1 MPHSHSTDR
10 TGISRRGFVTLS
22 IAGAGVTAAAM
33 TAPEAAYADEPAL
46 APVVADY
53 PNQIKIAH
61 LSDTHFFSRRLYS
74 DCPDFTIAEHSD
86 RKMFRESGD
95 IIKKAM
101 DEIVAYQP
109 DLVILSGDLTKDGE
123 LACHQDIH
131 AMLAAAKKRL
141 KAAGKE
147 TQFAVIN
154 GNHDINNDLNGRDFS
169 GGFAEHTDLVDP
181 LAFKNLYADCGYD
194 DAIAMFDQGG
204 SKGGSLSYVLRPV
217 KGVTLIAVDSC
228 KYSTDQNGLDVDEH
242 VTSGVVGEK
251 LLQWIES
258 QAKQARAAGDIVFVT
273 QHHGVVP
280 HFSMEPTLMGEYLV
294 DNYEECQRRYADAGV
309 SAVFTG
315 HMHANDIASI
325 TTEAG
330 NTLFDIET
338 CATVTYPSD
347 IRFATLGWER
357 EKGSANVRATLA
369 LESHPLGSVDY
380 TDFDSGSVTRIPNI
394 EEYGHERLLTVDV
407 VKTMIADALVA
418 PMLDQAAANGGVKP
432 LLAQL
437 AGGLGIGDGTAA
449 ALDGALFGAVF
460 GMLPQSADEAF
471 IVEIPILGSAGI
483 WANPENRRVMVQK
496 MEAKAGVEP
505 YALTFDAGA
514 MAAVQ
519 SALVSEPMAAAAGWS
534 YYISA
539 ESLAKFLVPVYA
551 GLDSLLVS
559 GGRDQVLDLLRTLVE
574 TLVNQK
580 VADGANSLFD
590 LIKFAYGDHL
600 HGDETCP
607 AWVETATAQI
617 KLTGDDAEGNP
628 AADGSL
634 TSFLRATINDEVVLG
649 KLGSLLKGIK
659 INLKDLLVKEKGSIA
674 IDIALGAIK
683 DLGAIFGLLGGT
695 PGNMIPNIPT
705 LADLAHGAL
714 YSLTHDE
721 NQLGDRV
728 NTLATGLVDPDWKP
742 GGGSTGG
749 DGGNGNG
756 GGSGSGNGSTGGGNG
771 NGSNGGNG
779 TGGSGNGDS
788 TGGNGTG
795 GSTGGSGNGGST
807 GGSGSTGGVGG
818 SGTTGGN
825 GGSSGNGFGTGNGST
840 SGSGGSAGAIT
851 GSGKPSS
858 GKLPQTGDTNTFAAA
873 ALMGL
878 SALAA
883 AIHAGS
889 RNEALDSQD
898 TE

>member
-1 MPHSHSTDR
+1 MYTNGWSSMPHSHSTDR

-33 TAPEAAYADEPAL
+33 AAPEAAYADEPAL

-131 AMLAAAKKRL
+131 AMLSDAKKRL
-141 KAAGKE
+141 KVAGKE

-169 GGFAEHTDLVDP
+169 SGFAEHTDLVDP
-181 LAFKNLYADCGYD
+181 LAFKDLYADCGYD

-258 QAKQARAAGDIVFVT
+258 QAKQARVAGDIVFVT

-315 HMHANDIASI
+315 HMHANDIARI

-330 NTLFDIET
+330 NTLYDIET

-357 EKGSANVRATLA
+357 EKGTANVRATLA

-432 LLAQL
+432 LLASL
-437 AGGLGIGDGTAA
+437 ANGLGIGDGTVV
-449 ALDGALFGAVF
+449 ALDGALFNALF
-460 GMLPQSADEAF
+460 GILPQSADEA
-471 IVEIPILGSAGI
+471 IILDIKLITAGI
-483 WANPENRRVMVQK
+483 WANPENRRIMVQK
-496 MEAKAGVEP
+496 MDRRPGAKVVE
-505 YALTFDAGA
+505 LTLDAVT
-514 MAAVQ
+514 MASVQ
-519 SALVSEPMAAAAGWS
+519 NALVSEPMAAAAGWS

-539 ESLAKFLVPVYA
+539 DSLARFLAPVYA

-634 TSFLRATINDEVVLG
+634 VSFLRATINDEVVLG
-649 KLGSLLKGIK
+649 KLNALLKGIK
-659 INLKDLLVKEKGSIA
+659 INLKDLLVKEKGHIA

-749 DGGNGNG
+749 DGGNGG
-756 GGSGSGNGSTGGGNG
+756 
-771 NGSNGGNG
+771 NGGNG
-779 TGGSGNGDS
+779 AGGSGNGDS

>member
-1 MPHSHSTDR
+1 MPHSHSADR

-33 TAPEAAYADEPAL
+33 AAPEAAYADEPAL

-61 LSDTHFFSRRLYS
+61 LSDTHFFSKRLYS

-131 AMLAAAKKRL
+131 AMLSDAKKRL

-181 LAFKNLYADCGYD
+181 LAFKDLYADCGYD

-204 SKGGSLSYVLRPV
+204 SKGGSLSYVLRPA

-338 CATVTYPSD
+338 CATATYPSD
-347 IRFATLGWER
+347 IRFAALGWER
-357 EKGSANVRATLA
+357 EKGTANVRATLA

-394 EEYGHERLLTVDV
+394 EAYGYERLLTVDV
-407 VKTMIADALVA
+407 VKTMIADALAA

-483 WANPENRRVMVQK
+483 WSNPENQRVMVQK

-514 MAAVQ
+514 MAAFRR
-519 SALVSEPMAAAAGWS
+519 ALVSEPMAAAAGWS

-539 ESLAKFLVPVYA
+539 ESFAKFLVPVYA

-634 TSFLRATINDEVVLG
+634 ASFLRAAINDEVVLG
-649 KLGSLLKGIK
+649 KLNALLAKIK
-659 INLKDLLVKEKGSIA
+659 VSLKDLLIKEKGNIA

-683 DLGAIFGLLGGT
+683 DLGAIFGLLGET
-695 PGNMIPNIPT
+695 PGNMIPNIPA
-705 LADLAHGAL
+705 LAEFAHGAL

-749 DGGNGNG
+749 DGSDNG
-756 GGSGSGNGSTGGGNG
+756 GGN
-771 NGSNGGNG
+771 
-779 TGGSGNGDS
+779 
-788 TGGNGTG
+788 
-795 GSTGGSGNGGST
+795 
-807 GGSGSTGGVGG
+807 
-818 SGTTGGN
+818 GN
-825 GGSSGNGFGTGNGST
+825 GGSSGNGGNGDGNGGSTGGTGSGN
-840 SGSGGSAGAIT
+840 GSGGSAGGGSNGGNSNGGST
-851 GSGKPSS
+851 GSGTGGGKSAA
-858 GKLPQTGDTNTFAAA
+858 GKLPQTGDPNSFATAT
-873 ALMGL
+873 LMGL
-878 SALAA
+878 GALAA
-883 AIHAGS
+883 AFHIGS
-889 RNEALDSQD
+889 RDEVTDSQD
-898 TE
+898 AEEL

>member
-1 MPHSHSTDR
+1 MPHSHSTER
-10 TGISRRGFVTLS
+10 AGISRRGFVTLS

-33 TAPEAAYADEPAL
+33 HAPEAVYADEPAL
-46 APVVADY
+46 APVVTEY

-101 DEIVAYQP
+101 SEIVAYRP

-131 AMLAAAKKRL
+131 AMLSDAKKQLR
-141 KAAGKE
+141 ATGKD

-169 GGFAEHTDLVDP
+169 SGQALHTDLVDP
-181 LAFKNLYADCGYD
+181 LAFKDLYADCGYD

-357 EKGSANVRATLA
+357 QKGTANVHATLA

-380 TDFDSGSVTRIPNI
+380 TDFDNGSVTRIPNI

-407 VKTMIADALVA
+407 VKTMIADALVS

-432 LLAQL
+432 LLASL
-437 AGGLGIGDGTAA
+437 ANGLGIGDSTVVAF
-449 ALDGALFGAVF
+449 DGALFNALF
-460 GMLPQSADEAF
+460 GILPQSADEA
-471 IVEIPILGSAGI
+471 IILDIKLITAGI
-483 WANPENRRVMVQK
+483 WANPENRRIMVQK
-496 MEAKAGVEP
+496 MDRRSGAKVVE
-505 YALTFDAGA
+505 LTLDAVT
-514 MAAVQ
+514 MASVQ
-519 SALVSEPMAAAAGWS
+519 NALVSEPMVAAAGWS

-539 ESLAKFLVPVYA
+539 DSLARFLAPVYA

-559 GGRDQVLDLLRTLVE
+559 GGKDRVLNLLRTLVE
-574 TLVNQK
+574 TLVTQK
-580 VADGANSLFD
+580 VADGEHNLFD

-617 KLTGDDAEGNP
+617 KLTGDDSQGAP
-628 AADGSL
+628 VADGSL
-634 TSFLRATINDEVVLG
+634 TSLLRATVNDTVVLDMVNALLVEI
-649 KLGSLLKGIK
+649 KIDIMSLL
-659 INLKDLLVKEKGSIA
+659 VEEKGNIL
-674 IDIALGAIK
+674 IGGVLGGIK
-683 DLGAIFGLLGGT
+683 DLGTIFGLVGGKT
-695 PGNMIPNIPT
+695 PGNMIPNIPA

-714 YSLTHDE
+714 HSLTHDE
-721 NQLGDRV
+721 NQHGDRV

-742 GGGSTGG
+742 GGGS
-749 DGGNGNG
+749 
-756 GGSGSGNGSTGGGNG
+756 GNGS
-771 NGSNGGNG
+771 
-779 TGGSGNGDS
+779 
-788 TGGNGTG
+788 G
-795 GSTGGSGNGGST
+795 GSTGGSGNGNGTGSGNGNGGSAG
-807 GGSGSTGGVGG
+807 GGSGS
-818 SGTTGGN
+818 GN
-825 GGSSGNGFGTGNGST
+825 GGSNDNGFGTGNGST
-840 SGSGGSAGAIT
+840 SGNGGSAGAIT
-851 GSGKPSS
+851 GSSKPSS

-878 SALAA
+878 GALAA
-883 AIHAGS
+883 AIHTGS
-889 RNEALDSQD
+889 CNEALDTQD
-898 TE
+898 TEEL

>member
-22 IAGAGVTAAAM
+22 IAGAGVTAAAVA
-33 TAPEAAYADEPAL
+33 TPEAAYADEPAL

-61 LSDTHFFSRRLYS
+61 LSDTHFFSKRLYS

-131 AMLAAAKKRL
+131 EMLSDAKKRL

-147 TQFAVIN
+147 AHFAVIN

-169 GGFAEHTDLVDP
+169 SGFAEHTDLVDP
-181 LAFKNLYADCGYD
+181 LVFKDLYADCGYD

-204 SKGGSLSYVLRPV
+204 SKGGSLSYVVRPA

-357 EKGSANVRATLA
+357 EKDTANVRATLA

-418 PMLDQAAANGGVKP
+418 PMLDQAAASGGVKP

-437 AGGLGIGDGTAA
+437 ASGLGIGDGTAA

-471 IVEIPILGSAGI
+471 IIEIPILGSAGI
-483 WANPENRRVMVQK
+483 WANPENQRVMVQK
-496 MEAKAGVEP
+496 MEATAGVEP
-505 YALTFDAGA
+505 YVLTLDAA
-514 MAAVQ
+514 TMAAVQ

-539 ESLAKFLVPVYA
+539 ESLAKFLAPVYA

-559 GGRDQVLDLLRTLVE
+559 GGKDQVLDLLRTLVE

-617 KLTGDDAEGNP
+617 KLTGDDAEGAP
-628 AADGSL
+628 VADGSL
-634 TSFLRATINDEVVLG
+634 TSFLRATINDKAVLD
-649 KLGSLLKGIK
+649 KLNALLKGIK
-659 INLKDLLVKEKGSIA
+659 INLKDLLVKEKGNIA
-674 IDIALGAIK
+674 IDIALGTIK
-683 DLGAIFGLLGGT
+683 DLGAIFGLLGET
-695 PGNMIPNIPT
+695 PGNMTPNIPT

-728 NTLATGLVDPDWKP
+728 NRLATGLVDPDWKP
-742 GGGSTGG
+742 GGGNG
-749 DGGNGNG
+749 GGNGDDDGNGSGNG
-756 GGSGSGNGSTGGGNG
+756 GGNGSGNGSGNGGSAGGGNG
-771 NGSNGGNG
+771 
-779 TGGSGNGDS
+779 SGNGGS
-788 TGGNGTG
+788 IG
-795 GSTGGSGNGGST
+795 GSGSGNGGST
-807 GGSGSTGGVGG
+807 GGGAAGSGSNGGSSNSGSTG
-818 SGTTGGN
+818 SGA
-825 GGSSGNGFGTGNGST
+825 GSS
-840 SGSGGSAGAIT
+840 
-851 GSGKPSS
+851 KPAA
-858 GKLPQTGDTNTFAAA
+858 GKLPQTGDPNSFATA

-878 SALAA
+878 GALAA
-883 AIHAGS
+883 AFHIGS
-889 RNEALDSQD
+889 RDEATDSQD
-898 TE
+898 AEEL

>member
-33 TAPEAAYADEPAL
+33 ATPEAAYADEPAL

-61 LSDTHFFSRRLYS
+61 LSDTHFFSKRLYS

-131 AMLAAAKKRL
+131 EMLSDAKKRL

-147 TQFAVIN
+147 AYFAVIN

-169 GGFAEHTDLVDP
+169 SGFAEHTDLVDP
-181 LAFKNLYADCGYD
+181 LAFKELYADCGYD

-357 EKGSANVRATLA
+357 EKDTANVRATLA
-369 LESHPLGSVDY
+369 LESHSLGFVDY

-471 IVEIPILGSAGI
+471 IIEIPILGSAGI
-483 WANPENRRVMVQK
+483 WANPENQRVMVQK
-496 MEAKAGVEP
+496 MEATAGVEP
-505 YALTFDAGA
+505 YVLTLDAA
-514 MAAVQ
+514 TMAAVQ
-519 SALVSEPMAAAAGWS
+519 SALMSEPMAAAAGWS

-539 ESLAKFLVPVYA
+539 ESLAKFLTPVYA

-559 GGRDQVLDLLRTLVE
+559 GGKDQVLDLLRTLVE

-617 KLTGDDAEGNP
+617 KLTGDDAEGAP
-628 AADGSL
+628 VADGSL
-634 TSFLRATINDEVVLG
+634 TSFLRATINDKAVLD
-649 KLGSLLKGIK
+649 KLNALLKGIK
-659 INLKDLLVKEKGSIA
+659 INLKDLLVKEKGNIA
-674 IDIALGAIK
+674 IDIALGTIK
-683 DLGAIFGLLGGT
+683 DLSAIFGLLGEA

-742 GGGSTGG
+742 GGGS
-749 DGGNGNG
+749 GNGN
-756 GGSGSGNGSTGGGNG
+756 
-771 NGSNGGNG
+771 
-779 TGGSGNGDS
+779 D
-788 TGGNGTG
+788 
-795 GSTGGSGNGGST
+795 SGNGGST
-807 GGSGSTGGVGG
+807 GGGNGGDNGNGGDSGS
-818 SGTTGGN
+818 GN
-825 GGSSGNGFGTGNGST
+825 GGSAGGTGSGNGNGGSAGGGTTGNGST
-840 SGSGGSAGAIT
+840 GGGSNGGNGNGGST
-851 GSGKPSS
+851 GSGTGSS
-858 GKLPQTGDTNTFAAA
+858 KLAAGKLPQTGDPNSFATA

-878 SALAA
+878 GALAA
-883 AIHAGS
+883 AFHIGS
-889 RNEALDSQD
+889 RDEATDSQD
-898 TE
+898 AEEL

>member
-131 AMLAAAKKRL
+131 AMLSDAKKRL

-181 LAFKNLYADCGYD
+181 LAFKDLYADCGYD

-357 EKGSANVRATLA
+357 EKGTANVHATLA

-437 AGGLGIGDGTAA
+437 ASGLGIGDGTAA

-514 MAAVQ
+514 MAAV
-519 SALVSEPMAAAAGWS
+519 
-534 YYISA
+534 
-539 ESLAKFLVPVYA
+539 
-551 GLDSLLVS
+551 
-559 GGRDQVLDLLRTLVE
+559 
-574 TLVNQK
+574 
-580 VADGANSLFD
+580 
-590 LIKFAYGDHL
+590 
-600 HGDETCP
+600 
-607 AWVETATAQI
+607 
-617 KLTGDDAEGNP
+617 
-628 AADGSL
+628 
-634 TSFLRATINDEVVLG
+634 
-649 KLGSLLKGIK
+649 
-659 INLKDLLVKEKGSIA
+659 
-674 IDIALGAIK
+674 
-683 DLGAIFGLLGGT
+683 
-695 PGNMIPNIPT
+695 
-705 LADLAHGAL
+705 
-714 YSLTHDE
+714 
-721 NQLGDRV
+721 
-728 NTLATGLVDPDWKP
+728 
-742 GGGSTGG
+742 
-749 DGGNGNG
+749 
-756 GGSGSGNGSTGGGNG
+756 
-771 NGSNGGNG
+771 
-779 TGGSGNGDS
+779 
-788 TGGNGTG
+788 
-795 GSTGGSGNGGST
+795 
-807 GGSGSTGGVGG
+807 
-818 SGTTGGN
+818 
-825 GGSSGNGFGTGNGST
+825 
-840 SGSGGSAGAIT
+840 
-851 GSGKPSS
+851 
-858 GKLPQTGDTNTFAAA
+858 
-873 ALMGL
+873 
-878 SALAA
+878 
-883 AIHAGS
+883 
-889 RNEALDSQD
+889 
-898 TE
+898 

>member
-33 TAPEAAYADEPAL
+33 AAPEAAYADEPAL

-131 AMLAAAKKRL
+131 AMLSDAKKRL
-141 KAAGKE
+141 KAADKE

-169 GGFAEHTDLVDP
+169 SGFAEHTDLVDP
-181 LAFKNLYADCGYD
+181 LAFKDLYADCGYD
-194 DAIAMFDQGG
+194 DAIATFDQGG

-315 HMHANDIASI
+315 HMHANDIASV

-357 EKGSANVRATLA
+357 QKGTANVHATLA

-380 TDFDSGSVTRIPNI
+380 TDFDNGSVTRIPNI

-407 VKTMIADALVA
+407 VKTMIADALVS

-432 LLAQL
+432 LLASL
-437 AGGLGIGDGTAA
+437 ANGLGIGDGTVV
-449 ALDGALFGAVF
+449 ALDGALFNALF
-460 GMLPQSADEAF
+460 GILPQSADEA
-471 IVEIPILGSAGI
+471 IILDIKLITAGI
-483 WANPENRRVMVQK
+483 WANPENRRIMVQK
-496 MEAKAGVEP
+496 MDRRPGAKVVE
-505 YALTFDAGA
+505 LTLDAVT
-514 MAAVQ
+514 MASVQ
-519 SALVSEPMAAAAGWS
+519 NALVSEPMAAAAGWS

-539 ESLAKFLVPVYA
+539 ESLAKFLAPVYA

-559 GGRDQVLDLLRTLVE
+559 GGKDQVLDLLRTLVE

-649 KLGSLLKGIK
+649 KLNALLKGIK

-674 IDIALGAIK
+674 IDIALGTIK
-683 DLGAIFGLLGGT
+683 DLGAIFGLLGEA

-749 DGGNGNG
+749 DG
-756 GGSGSGNGSTGGGNG
+756 
-771 NGSNGGNG
+771 
-779 TGGSGNGDS
+779 
-788 TGGNGTG
+788 
-795 GSTGGSGNGGST
+795 
-807 GGSGSTGGVGG
+807 GSTGGVGG

-889 RNEALDSQD
+889 RNKALDSQD

>member
-33 TAPEAAYADEPAL
+33 AAPEAAYADEPAL

-61 LSDTHFFSRRLYS
+61 LSDTHFFSKRLYS

-131 AMLAAAKKRL
+131 AMLSDAKKRL

-169 GGFAEHTDLVDP
+169 SGFAEHTDLVDP
-181 LAFKNLYADCGYD
+181 LAFKDLYADCGYD

-325 TTEAG
+325 TTEVG

-357 EKGSANVRATLA
+357 EKGTANVRATLA

-394 EEYGHERLLTVDV
+394 EAYGHERLLTVDV

-460 GMLPQSADEAF
+460 GMLPQSAGEAF
-471 IVEIPILGSAGI
+471 IIEISILGSAGI
-483 WANPENRRVMVQK
+483 WANPENQRVMVQK

-505 YALTFDAGA
+505 YVLTLDAA
-514 MAAVQ
+514 TMAAFRR
-519 SALVSEPMAAAAGWS
+519 ALVSEPMAAAAGWS

-539 ESLAKFLVPVYA
+539 ESLAKFLIPVYA

-559 GGRDQVLDLLRTLVE
+559 GGKDQVLDLLRTLVE

-607 AWVETATAQI
+607 VWVETATAQI

-634 TSFLRATINDEVVLG
+634 ASFLRAAINDEVVLG
-649 KLGSLLKGIK
+649 KLNALLAKIK
-659 INLKDLLVKEKGSIA
+659 VSLKDLLIKEKGNIA

-683 DLGAIFGLLGGT
+683 DLGAIFGLLGET
-695 PGNMIPNIPT
+695 PGNMIPNIPA
-705 LADLAHGAL
+705 LAELAHGAL

-721 NQLGDRV
+721 NQLGDRA

-749 DGGNGNG
+749 DGGNGGNGTGGNG
-756 GGSGSGNGSTGGGNG
+756 GSIGGGNG
-771 NGSNGGNG
+771 NGNGGSAGG
-779 TGGSGNGDS
+779 TGSGNG
-788 TGGNGTG
+788 G
-795 GSTGGSGNGGST
+795 GSTGGGSNGGNSNGGST
-807 GGSGSTGGVGG
+807 GSSTGG
-818 SGTTGGN
+818 
-825 GGSSGNGFGTGNGST
+825 
-840 SGSGGSAGAIT
+840 
-851 GSGKPSS
+851 GKPAA
-858 GKLPQTGDTNTFAAA
+858 GKLPQTGDPNSFATA
-873 ALMGL
+873 ALIGL
-878 SALAA
+878 GALAA
-883 AIHAGS
+883 AFHIGS
-889 RNEALDSQD
+889 RDEVADSQD
-898 TE
+898 AEEL

>member
-10 TGISRRGFVTLS
+10 AGISRRGFVTLS

-101 DEIVAYQP
+101 DDVVAYQP

-131 AMLAAAKKRL
+131 AMLSDAKKRL

-169 GGFAEHTDLVDP
+169 SGFAEHTDLVDP
-181 LAFKNLYADCGYD
+181 LAFKDLYADCGYD

-204 SKGGSLSYVLRPV
+204 SKGGSLSYVVRPA

-357 EKGSANVRATLA
+357 EKDTANVRATLA

-418 PMLDQAAANGGVKP
+418 PMLDQAAASGGVKP

-437 AGGLGIGDGTAA
+437 ASGLGIGDGTAA

-460 GMLPQSADEAF
+460 GMLPQSAEEAF
-471 IVEIPILGSAGI
+471 IIEIPILGSAGI
-483 WANPENRRVMVQK
+483 WANPENQRVMVQK
-496 MEAKAGVEP
+496 MEATAGVEP
-505 YALTFDAGA
+505 YVLTLDAA
-514 MAAVQ
+514 TMASVQ

-539 ESLAKFLVPVYA
+539 ESLAKFLAPVYA

-559 GGRDQVLDLLRTLVE
+559 GGKDQVLDLLRTLVE

-617 KLTGDDAEGNP
+617 KLTGDDAEGAP
-628 AADGSL
+628 VADGSL
-634 TSFLRATINDEVVLG
+634 TSFLRATINDQAVLG
-649 KLGSLLKGIK
+649 KLGALLKGIK
-659 INLKDLLVKEKGSIA
+659 INLKDLLVKEKGNIA
-674 IDIALGAIK
+674 IDIALGTIK
-683 DLGAIFGLLGGT
+683 DLGAIFGLLGET

-705 LADLAHGAL
+705 LAELAHGAL

-728 NTLATGLVDPDWKP
+728 NTLANGLVDPDWKP
-742 GGGSTGG
+742 GGG
-749 DGGNGNG
+749 NG
-756 GGSGSGNGSTGGGNG
+756 GGSGGSAGGGNGSGNGSGNGGSTGG
-771 NGSNGGNG
+771 
-779 TGGSGNGDS
+779 TGSGNGD
-788 TGGNGTG
+788 
-795 GSTGGSGNGGST
+795 GSGSGSGNGGST
-807 GGSGSTGGVGG
+807 GGSGS
-818 SGTTGGN
+818 GN
-825 GGSSGNGFGTGNGST
+825 GGSTGGSGSDNGGST
-840 SGSGGSAGAIT
+840 GGGSTDSGSNGGSSNSGST
-851 GSGKPSS
+851 GSGAGSSKPAA
-858 GKLPQTGDTNTFAAA
+858 GKLPQTGDPNSFATA

-878 SALAA
+878 GALAA
-883 AIHAGS
+883 AFHIGS
-889 RNEALDSQD
+889 RDETTDSQD
-898 TE
+898 AEEL

>member
-1 MPHSHSTDR
+1 MPHSHSTER
-10 TGISRRGFVTLS
+10 AGISRRGFVTLS

-33 TAPEAAYADEPAL
+33 HAPEAVYADEPAL
-46 APVVADY
+46 APVVTEY

-101 DEIVAYQP
+101 SEIVAYRP

-131 AMLAAAKKRL
+131 AMLSDAKKQLR
-141 KAAGKE
+141 ATGKD

-169 GGFAEHTDLVDP
+169 SGQALHTDLVDP
-181 LAFKNLYADCGYD
+181 LAFKELYADCGYD

-258 QAKQARAAGDIVFVT
+258 QAKQARAAGDIAFVT

-315 HMHANDIASI
+315 HMHANDIASV

-357 EKGSANVRATLA
+357 EKGTANVHATLT
-369 LESHPLGSVDY
+369 LESHPLGSVEY

-437 AGGLGIGDGTAA
+437 ASGLGIGDGTAA

-483 WANPENRRVMVQK
+483 WANPENQRVMVQK

-539 ESLAKFLVPVYA
+539 ESLAEFLVPVYA

-574 TLVNQK
+574 TLVDQK

-617 KLTGDDAEGNP
+617 KLIGDDAEGAP
-628 AADGSL
+628 VADGSL
-634 TSFLRATINDEVVLG
+634 TSFLRATINDKAVLG
-649 KLGSLLKGIK
+649 KLGALLKGIK
-659 INLKDLLVKEKGSIA
+659 INLKDLLIKEKGNIA
-674 IDIALGAIK
+674 IDIALGTIK
-683 DLGAIFGLLGGT
+683 DLGAIFGLLGET
-695 PGNMIPNIPT
+695 PGNMTPNIPA
-705 LADLAHGAL
+705 LAELAHGAL

-728 NTLATGLVDPDWKP
+728 NTLATDLVDPDWKP

-749 DGGNGNG
+749 DG
-756 GGSGSGNGSTGGGNG
+756 SG
-771 NGSNGGNG
+771 NGGNG
-779 TGGSGNGDS
+779 TGGSGNGGS
-788 TGGNGTG
+788 IGGGNGN
-795 GSTGGSGNGGST
+795 GNGGST
-807 GGSGSTGGVGG
+807 GGTGSGNGGGSNGGNSNGGSTGSGAGG
-818 SGTTGGN
+818 
-825 GGSSGNGFGTGNGST
+825 
-840 SGSGGSAGAIT
+840 
-851 GSGKPSS
+851 GKPAA
-858 GKLPQTGDTNTFAAA
+858 GKLPQTGDPNSFATA

-878 SALAA
+878 GALAA
-883 AIHAGS
+883 AFHIGS
-889 RNEALDSQD
+889 RDEVTDSQD
-898 TE
+898 AEEL

>member
-1 MPHSHSTDR
+1 MPHSHSTER
-10 TGISRRGFVTLS
+10 AGISRRGFVTLS
-22 IAGAGVTAAAM
+22 IAGAGVTAAA
-33 TAPEAAYADEPAL
+33 THTPEAVYADEPAL
-46 APVVADY
+46 APVVTEY

-101 DEIVAYQP
+101 SDIVAYQP

-131 AMLAAAKKRL
+131 AMLSDAKKQL
-141 KAAGKE
+141 WAAGKE

-169 GGFAEHTDLVDP
+169 SGQALHTDLVDP
-181 LAFKNLYADCGYD
+181 LAFKELYADCGYD

-251 LLQWIES
+251 LLQWIEG

-315 HMHANDIASI
+315 HMHANDVASV

-330 NTLFDIET
+330 NTLYDIET

-357 EKGSANVRATLA
+357 EKGTANVHATLA
-369 LESHPLGSVDY
+369 LESHPLGSVEY
-380 TDFDSGSVTRIPNI
+380 TDFDNGSVTRIPSI

-407 VKTMIADALVA
+407 VKTMIADALVS
-418 PMLDQAAANGGVKP
+418 PMLDQAAVNGGVKP
-432 LLAQL
+432 LLASL
-437 AGGLGIGDGTAA
+437 LEGVEVGDGTVES
-449 ALDGALFGAVF
+449 LDPALFSLLHS
-460 GMLPQSADEAF
+460 MLPQSADEA
-471 IVEIPILGSAGI
+471 IRIEIPKLVAVGI
-483 WANPENRRVMVQK
+483 WANPQSQRIVMQN
-496 MEAKAGVEP
+496 MSPKAGEEP
-505 YALTFDAGA
+505 LVLDIEPETMLAL
-514 MAAVQ
+514 Q
-519 SALVSEPMAAAAGWS
+519 SALEKEPRGLLDFS
-534 YYISA
+534 YYIDA
-539 ESLAKFLVPVYA
+539 NSLAEFLKPVYA
-551 GLDSLLVS
+551 ELDSMLA
-559 GGRDQVLDLLRTLVE
+559 GDGKEQALDLLRTLVE
-574 TLVNQK
+574 TLVIQK
-580 VADGANSLFD
+580 VSGDAHSLFD

-607 AWVETATAQI
+607 EWVEVATAQI
-617 KLTGDDAEGNP
+617 KLTGDDPQGNP
-628 AADGSL
+628 VADGSL
-634 TSFLRATINDEVVLG
+634 TSFLRAAINDQAVLG
-649 KLGSLLKGIK
+649 KIKALLSRIK
-659 INLKDLLVKEKGSIA
+659 IDLLVLLQKETPNLIVEGLLKQY
-674 IDIALGAIK
+674 K
-683 DLGAIFGLLGGT
+683 DLGAVFDQAGDA
-695 PGNMIPNIPT
+695 PGNMIPSIPT
-705 LADLAHGAL
+705 LAELAHGAL

-728 NTLATGLVDPDWKP
+728 STVAATVFDPDWKP
-742 GGGSTGG
+742 AGGSTGG
-749 DGGNGNG
+749 NGSGSGSGSGNGGSGSNGGSAGGNGSGSGSGSGGGNGSGNG
-756 GGSGSGNGSTGGGNG
+756 GGSGV
-771 NGSNGGNG
+771 G
-779 TGGSGNGDS
+779 TG
-788 TGGNGTG
+788 
-795 GSTGGSGNGGST
+795 
-807 GGSGSTGGVGG
+807 
-818 SGTTGGN
+818 
-825 GGSSGNGFGTGNGST
+825 SS
-840 SGSGGSAGAIT
+840 
-851 GSGKPSS
+851 KPSA
-858 GKLPQTGDTNTFAAA
+858 GKLPQTGDPNSFATA

-883 AIHAGS
+883 AIHIGS
-889 RNEALDSQD
+889 RDEATDSRD
-898 TE
+898 TEEL

>member
-33 TAPEAAYADEPAL
+33 ATPEAAYADEPAL

-53 PNQIKIAH
+53 PNQIKIVH
-61 LSDTHFFSRRLYS
+61 LSDT
-74 DCPDFTIAEHSD
+74 
-86 RKMFRESGD
+86 
-95 IIKKAM
+95 
-101 DEIVAYQP
+101 
-109 DLVILSGDLTKDGE
+109 
-123 LACHQDIH
+123 
-131 AMLAAAKKRL
+131 KKRL
-141 KAAGKE
+141 KVAGKE

-181 LAFKNLYADCGYD
+181 LAFKDLYADCGYD

-204 SKGGSLSYVLRPV
+204 SKGGSLSYVVRPA

-280 HFSMEPTLMGEYLV
+280 HFSMESTLMGEYLV

-315 HMHANDIASI
+315 HMHANDIASV
-325 TTEAG
+325 TTEAC

-338 CATVTYPSD
+338 CATATYPSD

-357 EKGSANVRATLA
+357 EKGAANVRATLA

-394 EEYGHERLLTVDV
+394 EEYGHGRLLTVDV

-449 ALDGALFGAVF
+449 ALDGALFGVVF

-483 WANPENRRVMVQK
+483 WANPENQRVMVQK

-505 YALTFDAGA
+505 YVLTLDAA
-514 MAAVQ
+514 TMAAFRR
-519 SALVSEPMAAAAGWS
+519 ALVSEPMAAAAGWS

-539 ESLAKFLVPVYA
+539 ESLAKFLTPVYA

-559 GGRDQVLDLLRTLVE
+559 GGKDQVLDLLRTLVE

-617 KLTGDDAEGNP
+617 KLTGDDAEDNP

-634 TSFLRATINDEVVLG
+634 TSFLRAAINDEVVLG
-649 KLGSLLKGIK
+649 KLGALLKGIK

-674 IDIALGAIK
+674 IDIALGTIK

-695 PGNMIPNIPT
+695 PGNMIPNIPA
-705 LADLAHGAL
+705 LAELAHGAL

-742 GGGSTGG
+742 GGGS
-749 DGGNGNG
+749 GNGNG
-756 GGSGSGNGSTGGGNG
+756 G
-771 NGSNGGNG
+771 NGGNG
-779 TGGSGNGDS
+779 TGGNGNGGSAGGTGSGNGS
-788 TGGNGTG
+788 G
-795 GSTGGSGNGGST
+795 GSTGGGSNGGNSNGGST
-807 GGSGSTGGVGG
+807 GSGTGGGK
-818 SGTTGGN
+818 
-825 GGSSGNGFGTGNGST
+825 
-840 SGSGGSAGAIT
+840 SAA
-851 GSGKPSS
+851 
-858 GKLPQTGDTNTFAAA
+858 GKLPQTGDPNSFATA
-873 ALMGL
+873 ALIGL
-878 SALAA
+878 GALAA
-883 AIHAGS
+883 AFHIGS
-889 RNEALDSQD
+889 RDEVTDSQD
-898 TE
+898 AEEL

>member
-33 TAPEAAYADEPAL
+33 AAPEAAYADEPAL

-181 LAFKNLYADCGYD
+181 LAFKDLYADCGYD

-357 EKGSANVRATLA
+357 EKGTANVRATLA
-369 LESHPLGSVDY
+369 LESHPLGFVDY

-394 EEYGHERLLTVDV
+394 EEYGHERLLTVDA
-407 VKTMIADALVA
+407 VKTMIVDALVA

-432 LLAQL
+432 LLAQI

-483 WANPENRRVMVQK
+483 
-496 MEAKAGVEP
+496 
-505 YALTFDAGA
+505 
-514 MAAVQ
+514 
-519 SALVSEPMAAAAGWS
+519 
-534 YYISA
+534 
-539 ESLAKFLVPVYA
+539 
-551 GLDSLLVS
+551 
-559 GGRDQVLDLLRTLVE
+559 
-574 TLVNQK
+574 
-580 VADGANSLFD
+580 
-590 LIKFAYGDHL
+590 
-600 HGDETCP
+600 
-607 AWVETATAQI
+607 
-617 KLTGDDAEGNP
+617 
-628 AADGSL
+628 
-634 TSFLRATINDEVVLG
+634 
-649 KLGSLLKGIK
+649 
-659 INLKDLLVKEKGSIA
+659 
-674 IDIALGAIK
+674 
-683 DLGAIFGLLGGT
+683 
-695 PGNMIPNIPT
+695 
-705 LADLAHGAL
+705 
-714 YSLTHDE
+714 
-721 NQLGDRV
+721 
-728 NTLATGLVDPDWKP
+728 
-742 GGGSTGG
+742 
-749 DGGNGNG
+749 
-756 GGSGSGNGSTGGGNG
+756 
-771 NGSNGGNG
+771 
-779 TGGSGNGDS
+779 
-788 TGGNGTG
+788 
-795 GSTGGSGNGGST
+795 
-807 GGSGSTGGVGG
+807 
-818 SGTTGGN
+818 
-825 GGSSGNGFGTGNGST
+825 
-840 SGSGGSAGAIT
+840 
-851 GSGKPSS
+851 
-858 GKLPQTGDTNTFAAA
+858 
-873 ALMGL
+873 
-878 SALAA
+878 
-883 AIHAGS
+883 
-889 RNEALDSQD
+889 
-898 TE
+898 

>member
-1 MPHSHSTDR
+1 
-10 TGISRRGFVTLS
+10 
-22 IAGAGVTAAAM
+22 
-33 TAPEAAYADEPAL
+33 
-46 APVVADY
+46 
-53 PNQIKIAH
+53 
-61 LSDTHFFSRRLYS
+61 
-74 DCPDFTIAEHSD
+74 
-86 RKMFRESGD
+86 
-95 IIKKAM
+95 
-101 DEIVAYQP
+101 
-109 DLVILSGDLTKDGE
+109 
-123 LACHQDIH
+123 
-131 AMLAAAKKRL
+131 
-141 KAAGKE
+141 
-147 TQFAVIN
+147 
-154 GNHDINNDLNGRDFS
+154 
-169 GGFAEHTDLVDP
+169 
-181 LAFKNLYADCGYD
+181 
-194 DAIAMFDQGG
+194 
-204 SKGGSLSYVLRPV
+204 
-217 KGVTLIAVDSC
+217 
-228 KYSTDQNGLDVDEH
+228 
-242 VTSGVVGEK
+242 
-251 LLQWIES
+251 
-258 QAKQARAAGDIVFVT
+258 
-273 QHHGVVP
+273 
-280 HFSMEPTLMGEYLV
+280 
-294 DNYEECQRRYADAGV
+294 
-309 SAVFTG
+309 
-315 HMHANDIASI
+315 MHANDIASI

-418 PMLDQAAANGGVKP
+418 PRLDQAAANGGVKP

-634 TSFLRATINDEVVLG
+634 TSFLRATINDEVVLD
-649 KLGSLLKGIK
+649 KLNALLKGIK
-659 INLKDLLVKEKGSIA
+659 INLKDLLVKEKGNIA

-749 DGGNGNG
+749 
-756 GGSGSGNGSTGGGNG
+756 
-771 NGSNGGNG
+771 
-779 TGGSGNGDS
+779 
-788 TGGNGTG
+788 
-795 GSTGGSGNGGST
+795 SGNGGSI

-889 RNEALDSQD
+889 RNETLDSQD

>member
-33 TAPEAAYADEPAL
+33 VAPEAAYADEPAL

-131 AMLAAAKKRL
+131 AMLSDAKKRL
-141 KAAGKE
+141 KATGKE

-169 GGFAEHTDLVDP
+169 SGFAEHTDLVDP
-181 LAFKNLYADCGYD
+181 LAFKDLYADCGYD

-325 TTEAG
+325 TTEVG

-357 EKGSANVRATLA
+357 EKGTANVRATLA

-394 EEYGHERLLTVDV
+394 EAYGHERLLTVDV

-460 GMLPQSADEAF
+460 GMLPQSAGEAF
-471 IVEIPILGSAGI
+471 IIEISILGSAGI
-483 WANPENRRVMVQK
+483 WANPENQRVMVQK

-505 YALTFDAGA
+505 YVLTLDAA
-514 MAAVQ
+514 TMAAFRR
-519 SALVSEPMAAAAGWS
+519 ALVSEPMAAAAGWS

-539 ESLAKFLVPVYA
+539 ESLAKFLIPVYA

-559 GGRDQVLDLLRTLVE
+559 GGKDQVLDLLRTLVE

-607 AWVETATAQI
+607 VWVETATAQI

-634 TSFLRATINDEVVLG
+634 ASFLRAAINDEVVLG
-649 KLGSLLKGIK
+649 KLNALLAKIK
-659 INLKDLLVKEKGSIA
+659 VSLKDLLIKEKGNIA

-683 DLGAIFGLLGGT
+683 DLGAIFGLLGET
-695 PGNMIPNIPT
+695 PGNMIPNIPA
-705 LADLAHGAL
+705 LAELAHGAL

-721 NQLGDRV
+721 NQLGDRA

-749 DGGNGNG
+749 DGGNGGNGTGGNG
-756 GGSGSGNGSTGGGNG
+756 GSIGGGNG
-771 NGSNGGNG
+771 NGNGGSAGG
-779 TGGSGNGDS
+779 TGSGNG
-788 TGGNGTG
+788 G
-795 GSTGGSGNGGST
+795 GSTGGGSNGGNSNGGST
-807 GGSGSTGGVGG
+807 GSSTGG
-818 SGTTGGN
+818 
-825 GGSSGNGFGTGNGST
+825 
-840 SGSGGSAGAIT
+840 
-851 GSGKPSS
+851 GKPAA
-858 GKLPQTGDTNTFAAA
+858 GKLPQTGDPNSFATA
-873 ALMGL
+873 ALIGL
-878 SALAA
+878 GALAA
-883 AIHAGS
+883 AFHIGS
-889 RNEALDSQD
+889 RDEVADSQD
-898 TE
+898 AEEL

>member
-33 TAPEAAYADEPAL
+33 AAPEAAYADEPAL

-61 LSDTHFFSRRLYS
+61 LSD
-74 DCPDFTIAEHSD
+74 
-86 RKMFRESGD
+86 
-95 IIKKAM
+95 
-101 DEIVAYQP
+101 
-109 DLVILSGDLTKDGE
+109 
-123 LACHQDIH
+123 
-131 AMLAAAKKRL
+131 AKKRL
-141 KAAGKE
+141 KVAGKE

-181 LAFKNLYADCGYD
+181 LAFKDLYADCGYD

-204 SKGGSLSYVLRPV
+204 SKGGSLSYVVRPA

-258 QAKQARAAGDIVFVT
+258 QAKQARVAGDIVFVIH
-273 QHHGVVP
+273 HHGVVP

-315 HMHANDIASI
+315 HMHANDIASV

-338 CATVTYPSD
+338 CATATYPSD

-357 EKGSANVRATLA
+357 EKGAANVRATLA

-449 ALDGALFGAVF
+449 ALDGALFGVVF

-471 IVEIPILGSAGI
+471 IVKIPILGSAGI
-483 WANPENRRVMVQK
+483 WANPENQRVMVQK

-514 MAAVQ
+514 MAAFRR
-519 SALVSEPMAAAAGWS
+519 ALVSEPMAAAAGWS

-580 VADGANSLFD
+580 VADGVNSLFD

-617 KLTGDDAEGNP
+617 KLTGDDAEDNP

-634 TSFLRATINDEVVLG
+634 TSFLRAAINDEVVLG
-649 KLGSLLKGIK
+649 KLGALLKGIK

-674 IDIALGAIK
+674 IDIALGTIK

-695 PGNMIPNIPT
+695 PGNMIPNIPA
-705 LADLAHGAL
+705 LAELAHGVL

-742 GGGSTGG
+742 GGGS
-749 DGGNGNG
+749 GNGNG
-756 GGSGSGNGSTGGGNG
+756 G
-771 NGSNGGNG
+771 NGGNG
-779 TGGSGNGDS
+779 TGGNGNGGSAGGTGSGNGS
-788 TGGNGTG
+788 G
-795 GSTGGSGNGGST
+795 GSTGGGSNGGNSNGGST
-807 GGSGSTGGVGG
+807 GSGTGGGK
-818 SGTTGGN
+818 
-825 GGSSGNGFGTGNGST
+825 
-840 SGSGGSAGAIT
+840 SAA
-851 GSGKPSS
+851 
-858 GKLPQTGDTNTFAAA
+858 GKLPQTGDPNSFATA
-873 ALMGL
+873 ALIGL
-878 SALAA
+878 GALAA
-883 AIHAGS
+883 AFHIGS
-889 RNEALDSQD
+889 RDEVTDSQD
-898 TE
+898 AEEL

>member
-33 TAPEAAYADEPAL
+33 ATPEAAYADEPAL

-61 LSDTHFFSRRLYS
+61 LSDTHFFSKRLYS

-131 AMLAAAKKRL
+131 AMLSDAKKRL

-147 TQFAVIN
+147 AQFAVIN

-169 GGFAEHTDLVDP
+169 GGSAEHTDLVDP
-181 LAFKNLYADCGYD
+181 LAFKELYADCGYD

-357 EKGSANVRATLA
+357 EKGTANVRATLA

-437 AGGLGIGDGTAA
+437 AGGLGIVDGTAA

-460 GMLPQSADEAF
+460 GMLPQSAEEAF
-471 IVEIPILGSAGI
+471 IIEIPILGSAGI
-483 WANPENRRVMVQK
+483 WANPENQRVMVQK
-496 MEAKAGVEP
+496 MEATAGVEP
-505 YALTFDAGA
+505 YVLTLDAA
-514 MAAVQ
+514 TMAAVQ

-539 ESLAKFLVPVYA
+539 ESLAKFLTPVYA

-559 GGRDQVLDLLRTLVE
+559 GGKDQVLDLLRTLVE

-617 KLTGDDAEGNP
+617 KLTGDDAEGAP
-628 AADGSL
+628 VADGSL
-634 TSFLRATINDEVVLG
+634 TSFLCATINDRAVLD
-649 KLGSLLKGIK
+649 KLNALLKGIK
-659 INLKDLLVKEKGSIA
+659 INLKDLLVKEKGNIA
-674 IDIALGAIK
+674 FDIALGAIK
-683 DLGAIFGLLGGT
+683 DLGAIFGLLGET

-705 LADLAHGAL
+705 LAELAHGAL

-742 GGGSTGG
+742 GGGNGGG
-749 DGGNGNG
+749 DGDGDGNGSGNG
-756 GGSGSGNGSTGGGNG
+756 GGNGDGGGNGSGNGGGNGSGNGSGNG
-771 NGSNGGNG
+771 GSAG
-779 TGGSGNGDS
+779 GGSGN
-788 TGGNGTG
+788 
-795 GSTGGSGNGGST
+795 GSGNGGST
-807 GGSGSTGGVGG
+807 GGSGS
-818 SGTTGGN
+818 GN
-825 GGSSGNGFGTGNGST
+825 GGSTGGGAAG
-840 SGSGGSAGAIT
+840 SGSNGGSSNGGST
-851 GSGKPSS
+851 GSGAGSSKPAA
-858 GKLPQTGDTNTFAAA
+858 GKLPQTGDPNSFATA

-878 SALAA
+878 GALAA
-883 AIHAGS
+883 AFHIGS
-889 RNEALDSQD
+889 RDEATDSRD
-898 TE
+898 AEEL

>member
-1 MPHSHSTDR
+1 M
-10 TGISRRGFVTLS
+10 
-22 IAGAGVTAAAM
+22 
-33 TAPEAAYADEPAL
+33 
-46 APVVADY
+46 
-53 PNQIKIAH
+53 
-61 LSDTHFFSRRLYS
+61 LSD
-74 DCPDFTIAEHSD
+74 
-86 RKMFRESGD
+86 
-95 IIKKAM
+95 
-101 DEIVAYQP
+101 
-109 DLVILSGDLTKDGE
+109 
-123 LACHQDIH
+123 
-131 AMLAAAKKRL
+131 AKKRL

-169 GGFAEHTDLVDP
+169 SGLAEHTDLVDP
-181 LAFKNLYADCGYD
+181 LAFKDLYADCGYD

-258 QAKQARAAGDIVFVT
+258 QAKQARVAGDIVFVT

-330 NTLFDIET
+330 STLFDIET

-357 EKGSANVRATLA
+357 EKGTANVRATLA

-418 PMLDQAAANGGVKP
+418 PMLDRAAANGGVKP

-437 AGGLGIGDGTAA
+437 ASGLGIGDGTAA

-483 WANPENRRVMVQK
+483 WANPENQRVMVQK

-505 YALTFDAGA
+505 YALTLDAGA

-649 KLGSLLKGIK
+649 KLNALLKGIK

-683 DLGAIFGLLGGT
+683 DLGAIFGLLGEA

-742 GGGSTGG
+742 GGGSAGG
-749 DGGNGNG
+749 DGSGNGN
-756 GGSGSGNGSTGGGNG
+756 GSGNGSTGGGNG

-779 TGGSGNGDS
+779 TNGSGNGDS

-825 GGSSGNGFGTGNGST
+825 GGSSGSGFGTGNGST
-840 SGSGGSAGAIT
+840 SGGGGSASAIT

-858 GKLPQTGDTNTFAAA
+858 GKLPQTGDTNTFAAV

>member
-10 TGISRRGFVTLS
+10 AGISRRGFVTLS

-101 DEIVAYQP
+101 DDVVAYQP

-131 AMLAAAKKRL
+131 AMLSDAKKRL

-169 GGFAEHTDLVDP
+169 SGFAEHTDLVDP
-181 LAFKNLYADCGYD
+181 LAFKDLYADCGYD

-204 SKGGSLSYVLRPV
+204 SKGGSLSYVVRPA

-357 EKGSANVRATLA
+357 EKDTANVRATLA

-418 PMLDQAAANGGVKP
+418 PMLDQAAASGGVKP

-437 AGGLGIGDGTAA
+437 ASGLGIGDGTAA

-460 GMLPQSADEAF
+460 GMLPQSAEEAF
-471 IVEIPILGSAGI
+471 IIEIPILGSAGI
-483 WANPENRRVMVQK
+483 WANPENQRVMVQK
-496 MEAKAGVEP
+496 MEATAGVEP
-505 YALTFDAGA
+505 YVLTLDAA
-514 MAAVQ
+514 TMASVQ

-539 ESLAKFLVPVYA
+539 ESLAKFLAPVYA

-559 GGRDQVLDLLRTLVE
+559 GGKDQVLDLLRTLVE

-617 KLTGDDAEGNP
+617 KLTGDDAEGAP
-628 AADGSL
+628 VADGSL
-634 TSFLRATINDEVVLG
+634 TSFLRATINDQAVLG
-649 KLGSLLKGIK
+649 KLGALLKGIK
-659 INLKDLLVKEKGSIA
+659 INLKDLLVKEKGNIA
-674 IDIALGAIK
+674 IDIALGTIK
-683 DLGAIFGLLGGT
+683 DLGAIFGLLGEI

-705 LADLAHGAL
+705 LAELAHGAL

-728 NTLATGLVDPDWKP
+728 NTLANGLVDPDWKP
-742 GGGSTGG
+742 GGG
-749 DGGNGNG
+749 NG
-756 GGSGSGNGSTGGGNG
+756 GGSGGSAGGGNGSGNGSGNGGSTGG
-771 NGSNGGNG
+771 
-779 TGGSGNGDS
+779 TGSGNGD
-788 TGGNGTG
+788 
-795 GSTGGSGNGGST
+795 GSGSGSGNGGST
-807 GGSGSTGGVGG
+807 GGSGS
-818 SGTTGGN
+818 GN
-825 GGSSGNGFGTGNGST
+825 GGSTGGSGSDNGGST
-840 SGSGGSAGAIT
+840 GGGSTDSGSNGGSSNSGST
-851 GSGKPSS
+851 GSGAGSSKPAA
-858 GKLPQTGDTNTFAAA
+858 GKLPQTGDPNSFATA

-878 SALAA
+878 GALAA
-883 AIHAGS
+883 AFHIGS
-889 RNEALDSQD
+889 RDETTDSQD
-898 TE
+898 AEEL

>member
-1 MPHSHSTDR
+1 MGHMYTNGWSSIPHSHSTDR

-33 TAPEAAYADEPAL
+33 ATPEAAYADEPAL

-86 RKMFRESGD
+86 RKMLRESGD

-131 AMLAAAKKRL
+131 AMLSDAKKRL

-147 TQFAVIN
+147 AQFAVIN

-181 LAFKNLYADCGYD
+181 LAFKDLYADCGYD

-204 SKGGSLSYVLRPV
+204 SKGGSLSYVVRPA

-357 EKGSANVRATLA
+357 EKDTANVRAPCLRSRAIRLA
-369 LESHPLGSVDY
+369 PSITPTS
-380 TDFDSGSVTRIPNI
+380 
-394 EEYGHERLLTVDV
+394 
-407 VKTMIADALVA
+407 
-418 PMLDQAAANGGVKP
+418 
-432 LLAQL
+432 
-437 AGGLGIGDGTAA
+437 TAA
-449 ALDGALFGAVF
+449 
-460 GMLPQSADEAF
+460 P
-471 IVEIPILGSAGI
+471 
-483 WANPENRRVMVQK
+483 
-496 MEAKAGVEP
+496 
-505 YALTFDAGA
+505 
-514 MAAVQ
+514 
-519 SALVSEPMAAAAGWS
+519 
-534 YYISA
+534 
-539 ESLAKFLVPVYA
+539 
-551 GLDSLLVS
+551 
-559 GGRDQVLDLLRTLVE
+559 
-574 TLVNQK
+574 
-580 VADGANSLFD
+580 
-590 LIKFAYGDHL
+590 
-600 HGDETCP
+600 
-607 AWVETATAQI
+607 
-617 KLTGDDAEGNP
+617 
-628 AADGSL
+628 
-634 TSFLRATINDEVVLG
+634 
-649 KLGSLLKGIK
+649 
-659 INLKDLLVKEKGSIA
+659 
-674 IDIALGAIK
+674 
-683 DLGAIFGLLGGT
+683 
-695 PGNMIPNIPT
+695 
-705 LADLAHGAL
+705 
-714 YSLTHDE
+714 
-721 NQLGDRV
+721 
-728 NTLATGLVDPDWKP
+728 
-742 GGGSTGG
+742 
-749 DGGNGNG
+749 
-756 GGSGSGNGSTGGGNG
+756 
-771 NGSNGGNG
+771 
-779 TGGSGNGDS
+779 
-788 TGGNGTG
+788 
-795 GSTGGSGNGGST
+795 
-807 GGSGSTGGVGG
+807 
-818 SGTTGGN
+818 
-825 GGSSGNGFGTGNGST
+825 
-840 SGSGGSAGAIT
+840 
-851 GSGKPSS
+851 
-858 GKLPQTGDTNTFAAA
+858 
-873 ALMGL
+873 
-878 SALAA
+878 
-883 AIHAGS
+883 
-889 RNEALDSQD
+889 
-898 TE
+898 

>member
-1 MPHSHSTDR
+1 MPHSHSIDR

-33 TAPEAAYADEPAL
+33 STPEAAYADEPAL

-101 DEIVAYQP
+101 DEIVTYQP

-131 AMLAAAKKRL
+131 VMLSDAKNRL

-169 GGFAEHTDLVDP
+169 SGFAEHTDLVDP
-181 LAFKNLYADCGYD
+181 LAFKDLYADCGYD

-357 EKGSANVRATLA
+357 ETANVHATLA

-437 AGGLGIGDGTAA
+437 ASGLGIGDGTAA

-460 GMLPQSADEAF
+460 GMLPQGADEAF

-559 GGRDQVLDLLRTLVE
+559 GGRDQVLM
-574 TLVNQK
+574 
-580 VADGANSLFD
+580 SP
-590 LIKFAYGDHL
+590 IMKFALLLYY
-600 HGDETCP
+600 DENYVESVFDKEEMSKYLENDYALQSGTYRLLSFNRNTCI
-607 AWVETATAQI
+607 ERSSIILSQESKTFLI
-617 KLTGDDAEGNP
+617 GNGI
-628 AADGSL
+628 GSL
-634 TSFLRATINDEVVLG
+634 TQSQLFKTPLADMYYPTFYFFFTFSYILLELGWLGFILFLLFYALIAYRFYRYYQNTKDSIIKYWSSIGLFMACVSYIFMWYNAVPYSAYYFPFILF
-649 KLGSLLKGIK
+649 SLCFVGIK
-659 INLKDLLVKEKGSIA
+659 FRKQKLSINKYINK
-674 IDIALGAIK
+674 
-683 DLGAIFGLLGGT
+683 
-695 PGNMIPNIPT
+695 
-705 LADLAHGAL
+705 
-714 YSLTHDE
+714 
-721 NQLGDRV
+721 
-728 NTLATGLVDPDWKP
+728 
-742 GGGSTGG
+742 
-749 DGGNGNG
+749 
-756 GGSGSGNGSTGGGNG
+756 NGSK
-771 NGSNGGNG
+771 SICHRPR
-779 TGGSGNGDS
+779 
-788 TGGNGTG
+788 
-795 GSTGGSGNGGST
+795 
-807 GGSGSTGGVGG
+807 V
-818 SGTTGGN
+818 
-825 GGSSGNGFGTGNGST
+825 
-840 SGSGGSAGAIT
+840 
-851 GSGKPSS
+851 
-858 GKLPQTGDTNTFAAA
+858 
-873 ALMGL
+873 
-878 SALAA
+878 
-883 AIHAGS
+883 
-889 RNEALDSQD
+889 
-898 TE
+898 

>member
-33 TAPEAAYADEPAL
+33 AAPEAAYADEPAL

-95 IIKKAM
+95 IITKAM

-131 AMLAAAKKRL
+131 AMLSDAKKRL

-181 LAFKNLYADCGYD
+181 LAFKDLYADCGYD

-437 AGGLGIGDGTAA
+437 ASGLGIGDGTAA

-483 WANPENRRVMVQK
+483 WANPENQRVMVQK

-574 TLVNQK
+574 TLVDQK

-617 KLTGDDAEGNP
+617 KLIGDDAEGAP
-628 AADGSL
+628 VADGSL
-634 TSFLRATINDEVVLG
+634 TSFLRATINDKAVLG
-649 KLGSLLKGIK
+649 KLGALLKGIK
-659 INLKDLLVKEKGSIA
+659 VNLKDLLVKEKGNIA

-683 DLGAIFGLLGGT
+683 DLGAIFGLLGET
-695 PGNMIPNIPT
+695 PGNMIPNIPA
-705 LADLAHGAL
+705 LAELAHGAL

-771 NGSNGGNG
+771 
-779 TGGSGNGDS
+779 
-788 TGGNGTG
+788 
-795 GSTGGSGNGGST
+795 
-807 GGSGSTGGVGG
+807 
-818 SGTTGGN
+818 
-825 GGSSGNGFGTGNGST
+825 ST

-851 GSGKPSS
+851 GPGKPSS

>member
-22 IAGAGVTAAAM
+22 IAGAGVTVAAM

-86 RKMFRESGD
+86 RKMFRESGH

-131 AMLAAAKKRL
+131 AMLSDAKKRL
-141 KAAGKE
+141 KATGKE

-169 GGFAEHTDLVDP
+169 SGFAEHTDLVDP
-181 LAFKNLYADCGYD
+181 LAFKDLYADCGYD

-258 QAKQARAAGDIVFVT
+258 QAKQARVAGDIVFVT

-325 TTEAG
+325 TTETG

-437 AGGLGIGDGTAA
+437 ASGLGIGDGTAA

-483 WANPENRRVMVQK
+483 WANPENQRVMVQK

-505 YALTFDAGA
+505 YALTFDASA

-607 AWVETATAQI
+607 EWVETATAQI

-634 TSFLRATINDEVVLG
+634 TSFLRATINDEVVLD
-649 KLGSLLKGIK
+649 KLNALLKGIK

-742 GGGSTGG
+742 GGGSA
-749 DGGNGNG
+749 
-756 GGSGSGNGSTGGGNG
+756 
-771 NGSNGGNG
+771 
-779 TGGSGNGDS
+779 
-788 TGGNGTG
+788 
-795 GSTGGSGNGGST
+795 GGSGNGGST

-840 SGSGGSAGAIT
+840 SGSGGSTGAIT